1 MERPMAQGAY
11 FKLGSRSRTIH
22 ETSIALDKE
31 KEKLVQRPRN
41 IPTFAVLRCH
51 IFAAVLGVPK
61 KPFARGDSGP
71 VLKA

>member
-31 KEKLVQRPRN
+31 KEKLIQRPRN
-41 IPTFAVLRCH
+41 IPTLPFSGVTFLQPSLESLRSH
-51 IFAAVLGVPK
+51 SPEVTAAPY
-61 KPFARGDSGP
+61 
-71 VLKA
+71 